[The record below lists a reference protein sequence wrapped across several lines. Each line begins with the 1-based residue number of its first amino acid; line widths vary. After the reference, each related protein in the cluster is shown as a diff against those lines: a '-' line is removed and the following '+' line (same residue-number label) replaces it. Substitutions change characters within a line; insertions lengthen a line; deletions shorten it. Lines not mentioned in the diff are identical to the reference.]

1 MESAGL
7 HELQQIPGVGKT
19 IARDMM
25 YSTGYILNT
34 NDYRLIWPGTVKMG
48 ELEG

>member
-1 MESAGL
+1 MESSSL
-7 HELQQIPGVGKT
+7 HQLLQIPGVGKN

-25 YSTGYILNT
+25 YSTGYIPNT
-34 NDYRLIWPGTVKMG
+34 NDYRLIRPGTVKMG